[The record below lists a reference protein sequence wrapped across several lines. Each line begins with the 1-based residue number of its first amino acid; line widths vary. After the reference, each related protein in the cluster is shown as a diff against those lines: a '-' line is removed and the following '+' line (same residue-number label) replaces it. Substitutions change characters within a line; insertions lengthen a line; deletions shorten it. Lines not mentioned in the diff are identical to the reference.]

1 MLDVGCGLG
10 GTSSYLTQNYD
21 AKTVGITIS
30 QEQVEMATKLAQSK
44 ELSSSFALM
53 DAEKMNFSNEFDYVW
68 IIEAMS
74 HMPNKESFFSN
85 AYGALLPGGSL
96 VVADWFKAEDL
107 SQDQIDSGI
116 KPIEVGMLLPPL
128 CSMND
133 YVNLASKAGFKVKLS
148 PLDISANVSKTWDI
162 TWELVRNPS
171 VWKLALAQGG
181 DVINFLKAFQAM
193 KNGYSTGVFR
203 YGVMVFEK

>member
-1 MLDVGCGLG
+1 
-10 GTSSYLTQNYD
+10 
-21 AKTVGITIS
+21 
-30 QEQVEMATKLAQSK
+30 MATKLVQSK
-44 ELSSSFALM
+44 ELNSSFILM
-53 DAEKMNFSNEFDYVW
+53 DAEKMHFSNEFDYVW

-74 HMPNKESFFSN
+74 HMPNKELFFSN
-85 AYGALLPGGSL
+85 AYCALLSGGCL
-96 VVADWFKAEDL
+96 VVADWFKAENL
-107 SQDQIDSGI
+107 SEEQIDSGI
-116 KPIEVGMLLPPL
+116 KPIEDGMLLPPL

-133 YVNLASKAGFKVKLS
+133 YINFGSIAGFKVKAS

-171 VWKLALAQGG
+171 LWKLALTQGG

-193 KNGYSTGVFR
+193 RNGYSTGVFR

>member
-1 MLDVGCGLG
+1 
-10 GTSSYLTQNYD
+10 
-21 AKTVGITIS
+21 
-30 QEQVEMATKLAQSK
+30 MATKLAQSK
-44 ELSSSFALM
+44 ELNSSFALM

-74 HMPNKESFFSN
+74 HMPNKELFFSN
-85 AYGALLPGGSL
+85 AYSALLPGGCL

-107 SQDQIDSGI
+107 SEEQIDSGI
-116 KPIEVGMLLPPL
+116 KPIEDGMLLPPL

-133 YVNLASKAGFKVKLS
+133 YVKFGSKAGFKVKAS

-171 VWKLALAQGG
+171 VWKLALTQGG

-193 KNGYSTGVFR
+193 RNGYSTGIFR
-203 YGVMVFEK
+203 YGVIVFEK